1 MKTFG
6 PAKSSIDILAETRG
20 VILRSRH
27 IADNG
32 GYPAGEGGGDKASFS
47 LFESVDVRYARAII
61 FAMSASALSIEFEFP
76 GIV

>member
-47 LFESVDVRYARAII
+47 LFESVDVR
-61 FAMSASALSIEFEFP
+61 
-76 GIV
+76 